1 MTGLAH
7 HLRARR
13 VPAAMIGAAGLVWGL
28 WAIWTAISPSG
39 FLPAPLSMAAIGFAA
54 IAVGT
59 TLTGPDPDLDR
70 TAALPWPTRRAL
82 HLTLAA
88 LAILAL
94 LLSVAG
100 TAHGYGEPVVLA
112 RNCAGALGLIS
123 LGAATLGSARTWFFL
138 VPFLTIPPFLPV
150 TRTAG
155 DSVLGQILS
164 WPLQPA
170 ESGAA
175 GTTAAVLLVLGT
187 ADYILRGSR
196 PTTSPRAA
204 V

>member
-1 MTGLAH
+1 MKGLAH

-13 VPAAMIGAAGLVWGL
+13 IPAAMIGAAAVVWGL
-28 WAIWTAISPSG
+28 WAIWTAILPPDI
-39 FLPAPLSMAAIGFAA
+39 LPAPLSMAATGFAA
-54 IAVGT
+54 IAAGT

-88 LAILAL
+88 LVVLGL

-100 TAHGYGEPVVLA
+100 TTHGYGEPAALA

-123 LGAATLGSARTWFFL
+123 LGATTLGSARSWFYL
-138 VPFLTIPPFLPV
+138 VPFITIPPFVPIS
-150 TRTAG
+150 RTTG
-155 DSVLGQILS
+155 DGVLGQILS

-170 ESGAA
+170 ESTAA
-175 GTTAAVLLVLGT
+175 GTTAAVLLVLG
-187 ADYILRGSR
+187 AAGYILRGSR
-196 PTTSPRAA
+196 LNTSARTAG
-204 V
+204 